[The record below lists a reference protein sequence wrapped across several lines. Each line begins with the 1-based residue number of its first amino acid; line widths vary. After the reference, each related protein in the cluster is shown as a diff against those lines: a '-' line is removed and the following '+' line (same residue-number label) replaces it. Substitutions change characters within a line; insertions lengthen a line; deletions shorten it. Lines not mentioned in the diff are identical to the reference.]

1 MNDAAQHIDISVVI
15 PTYNRAQQ
23 LTPLLEALLQQDAQG
38 IAYEIIVVDNNSRDD
53 TKAVVQAAQA
63 ADTSGL
69 IRYFLE
75 TRQGASHARNTGI
88 TQARAP
94 IIAFIDDDVIPSRD
108 WVRSMKRAF
117 DEYPEADC
125 IGGRVKPAVHKAPPS
140 WLTAVHAGPVALQDR
155 PRAQWLNRASAS
167 ACLLSANLAFRRE
180 VFTEVGMFSP
190 DYLRSEDR
198 ELEMRLWRA
207 GKQGLY
213 LPAIDVFVEIPED
226 RLTKRYHRRWH
237 AETGEYHARL
247 RFRDTVDSDGRLHD
261 QDQPGRRVLGTPLF
275 LYREAIGHAFGWL
288 TALFT
293 FNSERRFYHESRL
306 WYYVAFFRT
315 RFKTD
320 VFPRRRT
327 GFVKT
332 GSAAL

>member
-1 MNDAAQHIDISVVI
+1 MNDTAHDIDVSVVV
-15 PTYNRAQQ
+15 PTYNRAPQ
-23 LTPLLEALLQQDAQG
+23 LAPLLDALVQQDARG
-38 IAYEIIVVDNNSRDD
+38 IAYEIIVVDNNSRDN
-53 TKAVVQAAQA
+53 TRAVVQAAQA
-63 ADTSGL
+63 ADRSRL
-69 IRYFLE
+69 IHYLLE

-88 TQARAP
+88 AHARAP
-94 IIAFIDDDVIPSRD
+94 IIAFIDDDVVPSRD
-108 WVRSMKRAF
+108 WVYSMKRAF

-125 IGGRVKPAVHKAPPS
+125 IGGRVRAAGDKAPPS
-140 WLTAVHAGPVALQDR
+140 WLTAAHAGPVALQDR
-155 PRAQWLNRASAS
+155 PRKQWFNRASAS

-180 VFTEVGMFSP
+180 VFSDVGTFSP
-190 DYLRSEDR
+190 DYLRAEDR

-213 LPAIDVFVEIPED
+213 LPAIDVFVEIPEH

-261 QDQPGRRVLGTPLF
+261 QEQPGRRLLGTPLF

-288 TALFT
+288 KALFT
-293 FNSERRFYHESRL
+293 FDGDRRFYHESRL
-306 WYYVAFFRT
+306 WYFVSFFWT

-320 VFPRRRT
+320 VRP
-327 GFVKT
+327 VKLR
-332 GSAAL
+332 SFRAAQ